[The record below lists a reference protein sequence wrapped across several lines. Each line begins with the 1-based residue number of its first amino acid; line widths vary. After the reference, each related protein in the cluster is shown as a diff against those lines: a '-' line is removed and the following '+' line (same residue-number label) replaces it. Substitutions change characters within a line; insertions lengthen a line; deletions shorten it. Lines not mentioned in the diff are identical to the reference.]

1 MNPRYRIRFPAVEPH
16 QLAQDEAF
24 YYLEENGKELQLRFH
39 EYDELYRRPGLY
51 EQLFYDRLKCT
62 SPQKVVE
69 TLRSTVGTSSPS
81 FSELRVLDLG
91 AGNGMVGERLFEYGV
106 ARIVGLDICEMA
118 YKALERDRPGIY
130 DAYYVVDLT
139 NLSEG
144 VRSELTSWRLNC
156 LISVAALGFG
166 DIPPLTFL
174 EAFNLIENGGWIAF
188 NIKETFMDNRDTS
201 GFSIFI
207 KNLILTEH
215 LDIYHM
221 ERYQHRL
228 SIDGR
233 PLYYF
238 ALAGKKNSPIPHNLL
253 DEIQKIDRGGKP

>member
-1 MNPRYRIRFPAVEPH
+1 MESKYRVSFPPIEPH
-16 QLAQDEAF
+16 ELDQDESF
-24 YYLEENGKELQLRFH
+24 YYLEENGKELKLLFH

-62 SPQKVVE
+62 SPQKIIE
-69 TLRSTVGTSSPS
+69 TLYSTIGTSQPP

-91 AGNGMVGERLFEYGV
+91 AGNGMVGEKCFERGV
-106 ARIVGLDICEMA
+106 ARIVGLDISHMA
-118 YKALERDRPGIY
+118 NKALERDRPGIY
-130 DAYYVVDLT
+130 DAYYVADLM
-139 NLSEG
+139 NLSED
-144 VRSELTSWRLNC
+144 VHSQLTSWNFNC

-166 DIPPLTFL
+166 DIAAPSFIK
-174 EAFNLIENGGWIAF
+174 AFNLIEDEGWIAF

-201 GFSIFI
+201 GFSVFI

-238 ALAGKKNSPIPHNLL
+238 ALAGKKNNSIPPDFLNELGPKHP
-253 DEIQKIDRGGKP
+253 EV